1 MSKTININED
11 LHKKL
16 KKYKIDLVT
25 LYRTLA
31 SFEKNKLVK
40 RVDLHKD
47 AIYYE
52 LNLEH
57 HHHIVCVECGKVDDL
72 QAWSSPASSAR
83 TVKAKSRPAVTPPPV
98 MMFPSRTTRP
108 SSTMAPKG
116 WSNSRQAQWQ
126 AARRPVRNPAAARIS
141 DPVQTE
147 VR

>member
-1 MSKTININED
+1 MKQDFRKIIKDVGLKNTIPRLLILET
-11 LHKKL
+11 LFQIKSPETAQEIHKKL

-57 HHHIVCVECGKVDDL
+57 HHHIVCTSCNLMEDFENDEIEKILTKVVSK
-72 QAWSSPASSAR
+72 SSKFRKIKEHSLELFGVCNAC
-83 TVKAKSRPAVTPPPV
+83 VKS
-98 MMFPSRTTRP
+98 
-108 SSTMAPKG
+108 
-116 WSNSRQAQWQ
+116 
-126 AARRPVRNPAAARIS
+126 
-141 DPVQTE
+141 
-147 VR
+147 